1 MINFLNDIRDI
12 HIAIGITVSLIS
24 LLASYAIFD
33 MISNRNKY
41 TLSEEEKDSIWHGIK
56 LRLDELDNIE
66 HENYKSKS
74 R

>member
-1 MINFLNDIRDI
+1 MTDLLSNIRDV

-41 TLSEEEKDSIWHGIK
+41 TLSEEEKDTIWQKIC
-56 LRLDELDNIE
+56 LSLDEQESIE
-66 HENYKSKS
+66 HETKQDN
-74 R
+74 

>member
-1 MINFLNDIRDI
+1 MTDLLNDIRDV

-41 TLSEEEKDSIWHGIK
+41 TLSEEEKDIIWQKIC
-56 LRLDELDNIE
+56 LSLDEQENIE
-66 HENYKSKS
+66 HDTKQDN
-74 R
+74 